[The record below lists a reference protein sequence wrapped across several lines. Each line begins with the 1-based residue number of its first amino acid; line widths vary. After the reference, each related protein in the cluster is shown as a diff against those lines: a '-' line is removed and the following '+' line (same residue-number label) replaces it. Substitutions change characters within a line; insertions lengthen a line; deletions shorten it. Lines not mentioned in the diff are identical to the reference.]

1 MALSNTKIKISI
13 SPILLLLTLLL
24 TCTSPLMIQAAGS
37 SDDDDSNSQKS
48 RNYQEAVS
56 YIKKSDY
63 SSAIP
68 LLRRELK
75 RNSRDADAHNY
86 MGYALRKSND
96 LKNSA
101 VHYAKAL
108 EINPKHLGALEY
120 QGELFLT
127 IGNLDLAKANLQ
139 KLDKLCWLGC
149 DEYEDLR
156 ASIEDYQQG
165 KKSSRY

>member
-1 MALSNTKIKISI
+1 MSYFNGNNKTLFQLTLVFV
-13 SPILLLLTLLL
+13 ILLMI
-24 TCTSPLMIQAAGS
+24 CASPLMLQAAGG
-37 SDDDDSNSQKS
+37 SDDDFTSRKS
-48 RNYQEAVS
+48 RDYQRAVS
-56 YIKKSDY
+56 YIKESDY
-63 SSAIP
+63 SAAIP
-68 LLRRELK
+68 LLRKELEK
-75 RNSRDADAHNY
+75 NPGNADAHNY
-86 MGYALRKSND
+86 MGYVLRKSND

-101 VHYAKAL
+101 VHYEKAL

-127 IGNLDLAKANLQ
+127 VGNLDLAKANLE

-149 DEYEDLR
+149 DEYDDFR